1 VPSAVCV
8 WGRGTIF
15 NRLSAWIAKAIR
27 YDMTYFLLH
36 KDVAFFDK
44 HKTGD
49 ILSRMGSDVTIIQD
63 GLSSNISMFLRAL
76 SFIIVTL
83 IILFAK
89 SPQLT
94 LVTLA
99 GICPVILAA
108 GCFGAYYRR
117 ISKEIQAAIA
127 ELGQISEEAISNVRT
142 VKAFANEAEEV
153 AKFRKANQ
161 VAYELGVKSGIAAG
175 AFSFGVS
182 FGMNGC
188 LAGVMYYGAK
198 LSKDGTMGAGPL
210 SAYLLYMI

>member
-1 VPSAVCV
+1 V
-8 WGRGTIF
+8 TF
-15 NRLSAWIAKAIR
+15 
-27 YDMTYFLLH
+27 Y
-36 KDVAFFDK
+36 DK

-63 GLSSNISMFLRAL
+63 GLSSNISMFIRAL

-83 IILFAK
+83 VILFAR

-99 GICPVILAA
+99 GICPVVLSA
-108 GCFGAYYRR
+108 GCFGAYYKK
-117 ISKEIQAAIA
+117 ISRETQTALA
-127 ELGQISEEAISNVRT
+127 ELGQVSEEAIGNVRT

-153 AKFRKANQ
+153 AKFRKANL
-161 VAYELGVKSGIAAG
+161 VAYRLGVKGGVAAG

-188 LAGVMYYGAK
+188 LAGVMYYGAQ
-198 LSKDGTMGAGPL
+198 LC
-210 SAYLLYMI
+210 